1 MHILR
6 YDCMIN
12 PTLIDE
18 EMKKKKE
25 MRIEECKRTREKT
38 YEEELKHVNE
48 PIEKKPTDGLGNI
61 FGGILGGV
69 VEGGKK
75 LLEEGGKKLMGGIG
89 GLFNGI
95 MKPDRSHKS
104 SKGSGKHEIFTS
116 I

>member
-1 MHILR
+1 
-6 YDCMIN
+6 MIN
-12 PTLIDE
+12 PALIDE

-25 MRIEECKRTREKT
+25 MRIEECKRTRDKT
-38 YEEELKHVNE
+38 YKEIKHVKE

-104 SKGSGKHEIFTS
+104 SEGSGKHEIFTS